1 VAVRR
6 WTAGEG
12 EVHEAQEL
20 VELQRTLS
28 PNKDDLMRIRQV
40 WSADRYAEAAALSK
54 AMYRVLF
61 WVAVGLGLALLGV
74 AYRCYS
80 VLSTRWDTVDDRHH
94 ESSALG
100 SLKTA
105 REASRED

>member
-1 VAVRR
+1 VYDAEKLAD
-6 WTAGEG
+6 T
-12 EVHEAQEL
+12 
-20 VELQRTLS
+20 QRTLT
-28 PNKDDLMRIRQV
+28 PNKDDLMHLRQV
-40 WSADRYAEAAALSK
+40 WSAGRYAEAASLSK

-80 VLSTRWDTVDDRHH
+80 VLTTRWDVVDDRHH
-94 ESSALG
+94 ESGALG

-105 REASRED
+105 REASREG